1 MSAFRRPAANP
12 WESRMMMEG
21 NGATPLSHS
30 DPNSY
35 AAQCRKKYSRFL
47 RGMPSQTEY
56 DQRLQT
62 SLAML
67 YENEMQH
74 LRSPQMGAIN
84 EATGTSNVGGFTK
97 FIFPLL
103 RRVFPNLIAN
113 EIVSVQPMTAPIGAV
128 FLLDYLYA
136 NSKGATTAG
145 NIYPRDF
152 DRNYTSDFV
161 AGEPCANADG
171 VNYGGASGNPLQL
184 TLAWTPVRPLTQS
197 GQGWRVQIKDL
208 DANGLAVQTA
218 TDDGNGGF
226 TGDVN
231 GSPSINYANGAV
243 NAFKFATAPVT
254 GHTIK
259 AYYYYD
265 KEGNTKRPQ
274 VGLDV
279 KMFPIQARTRDLK
292 AFWTAEAQED
302 FRAFQGQDIEA
313 ETLTSTA
320 QLCALEID
328 REIIDDIFQSST
340 GSTAVFDRT
349 PPSGITELDHL
360 RGVLTQIS
368 SVSAQIHRKTGR
380 APANFIVTSTDVS
393 AVLEQLMTH
402 ASYRAIFISDGKS
415 PFQNADMPRPM
426 TQHGQYSIYK
436 LGTLNSKWLVYADPY
451 FARDMMLI
459 GLRGSTYVD
468 AGYVWAPYIPFQ
480 VTPTFLDP
488 SDVTFKKA
496 MRTRYATKLL
506 RNEYYGQLRMANL

>member
-1 MSAFRRPAANP
+1 MANFQRPAASL
-12 WESRMMMEG
+12 WENRMIQET
-21 NGATPLSHS
+21 NGQTPLSHA

-35 AAQCRKKYSRFL
+35 PAQCVRKYDRFL
-47 RGMPSQTEY
+47 RGLPARNEH
-56 DQRLQT
+56 DQRVRA

-67 YENEMQH
+67 FENQMKD
-74 LRSPQMGAIN
+74 LRSPRFGAIM
-84 EATGTSNVGGFTK
+84 EATGTANVGSFTK

-113 EIVSVQPMTAPIGAV
+113 EVVSVQPMTAPVGAV
-128 FLLDYLYA
+128 FLLDYLYG
-136 NSKGATTAG
+136 NSKGQTQAG
-145 NIYPRDF
+145 NIFPRDF
-152 DRNYTSDFV
+152 DFNYTSDYV
-161 AGEPCANADG
+161 AGEPCAVGDG
-171 VNYGGASGNPLQL
+171 VNYGGSGNPLNV
-184 TLAWTPVRPLTQS
+184 TLAWTPVRPLTTT
-197 GQGWRVQIKDL
+197 GQGWRVQIKVL
-208 DANGLAVQTA
+208 DANGVAVQTV

-226 TGDVN
+226 TGDVS
-231 GSPSINYANGAV
+231 GSPGINYANGAI
-243 NAFKFATAPVT
+243 NGLKFATAPTT
-254 GHTIK
+254 GQKIS

-274 VGLDV
+274 VSMDV

-292 AFWTAEAQED
+292 AFWSAEAQED
-302 FRAFQGQDIEA
+302 IRAFHGTDIEA
-313 ETLTSTA
+313 ETMTSTA

-328 REIIDDIFQSST
+328 REIIDDIFKSSG

-349 PPSGITELDHL
+349 PAAGITELDHL

-380 APANFIVTSTDVS
+380 SHANFIVTSTDVS

-402 ASYRAIFISDGKS
+402 ASYRNIFITGGES
-415 PFQNADMPRPM
+415 PFNGADMPRPL

-436 LGTLNSKWLVYADPY
+436 LGTLNNKWLVYVDPY

-480 VTPTFLDP
+480 VTPTFMDP
-488 SDVTFKKA
+488 SDLQYKKA